1 MEVYFQRM
9 KRFLVWFLVLS
20 FSLAAARAQDNATQQ
35 QINKLSGQLQD
46 ALDAQAVQAKRI
58 TALEKEISDLRDK
71 SSQPA
76 AASDTASAADL
87 KKLADQVQEIDKK
100 RQEDRE
106 LILKEI
112 GKLGKVSSSPAS
124 SHKAPPAV
132 STTAPENPVPAITVP
147 QKGYEYKVAEHD
159 TLSIIAK
166 AYRDQGIKVTTD
178 QILKANPGLNPN
190 SLKVG
195 QKIFIP
201 APAQ

>member
-1 MEVYFQRM
+1 M
-9 KRFLVWFLVLS
+9 KRILVWFLVLS
-20 FSLAAARAQDNATQQ
+20 FSLAAARAQDDATQQ

-58 TALEKEISDLRDK
+58 TALEKELSELRDK
-71 SSQPA
+71 SSQPVA
-76 AASDTASAADL
+76 ADNATTGDL

-112 GKLGKVSSSPAS
+112 GKLGKVSGSPAP

-132 STTAPENPVPAITVP
+132 STTAPENTGPATTGP
-147 QKGYEYKVAEHD
+147 QKGYEYIVQRND
-159 TLSIIAK
+159 TLSNIAK
-166 AYRDQGIKVTTD
+166 AYRDQGIKVTAE

>member
-1 MEVYFQRM
+1 MTVYCRRM
-9 KRFLVWFLVLS
+9 KKI
-20 FSLAAARAQDNATQQ
+20 SLWLFILAFTISMAHAQDTATQQ
-35 QINKLSGQLQD
+35 QIDQINGRLQD
-46 ALDAQAVQAKRI
+46 LQDMQAVQAKHI
-58 TALEKEISDLRDK
+58 EALEKEIGDLRDQL
-71 SSQPA
+71 SQPGA
-76 AASDTASAADL
+76 TADQDGL
-87 KKLADQVQEIDKK
+87 KKLAEKVQEIDKK

-112 GKLGKVSSSPAS
+112 EKLGKVGGPTGRKPTPTSTVTTNQAAASPAAS
-124 SHKAPPAV
+124 GKES
-132 STTAPENPVPAITVP
+132 
-147 QKGYEYKVAEHD
+147 GYEYKVAAGD

-166 AYRDQGIKVTTD
+166 AYRDQGIKVTAD